1 VKPLGDQF
9 LAGPTLADDQH
20 RTPHRSR
27 ATGALHRIEESGGLA
42 DELNISLHSQILAN
56 FPIHWQFIFFAPCLQ
71 TSEIAEIRAF
81 LKLARPL
88 RSYGQIHE
96 IRQRNTKMS
105 FQNASI
111 VASHQSKQPAH
122 GRERSKLDWAIIA
135 AVLAMGTLNL
145 FAMSDRIAPPAHAA
159 PVCGAPLQ

>member
-1 VKPLGDQF
+1 
-9 LAGPTLADDQH
+9 
-20 RTPHRSR
+20 
-27 ATGALHRIEESGGLA
+27 
-42 DELNISLHSQILAN
+42 
-56 FPIHWQFIFFAPCLQ
+56 
-71 TSEIAEIRAF
+71 
-81 LKLARPL
+81 
-88 RSYGQIHE
+88 
-96 IRQRNTKMS
+96 MS

-111 VASHQSKQPAH
+111 VASSHPSKQPASFQAN